1 MASATL
7 FAIFLLSALTFY
19 PPSTTAQPVTDVNGN
34 IIKNGGV
41 YYILPLFFG
50 AGGGGITRA
59 RTGDETSPLS
69 VVQSPFETDPGQ
81 PWRIRSMFRSLFI
94 PEGRVSISY
103 EYVQLGEAFES
114 NEWIAVEGQSEGT
127 FVKVGYPN
135 SLSGFFTIHRA
146 SSANSYKFQFCST
159 DGKSCGNVGIVKD
172 EAGNRLLAINQ
183 GTPFEFVLMQ
193 LPSAATKRSTNH
205 EKSYTFSV

>member
-19 PPSTTAQPVTDVNGN
+19 PPSTTAQPVMDANGN
-34 IIKNGGV
+34 IVKNGGRFF
-41 YYILPLFFG
+41 ILPRYFG
-50 AGGGGITRA
+50 TGGGIERA
-59 RTGDETSPLS
+59 RTGDEKSPLS
-69 VVQSPFETDPGQ
+69 VVQSPFETDLGQ
-81 PWRIRSMFRSLFI
+81 PWIIRSMFRSGFL

-114 NEWIAVEGQSEGT
+114 NEWIAVDGESEGT

-135 SLSGFFTIHRA
+135 SLSGFFTIHRV

-159 DGKSCGNVGIVKD
+159 DGKPCGNVGIVKD

-183 GTPFEFVLMQ
+183 ETPFEFVLTE
-193 LPSAATKRSTNH
+193 LPSAVSK
-205 EKSYTFSV
+205 

>member
-19 PPSTTAQPVTDVNGN
+19 PPSTTAQPVTDANGN
-34 IIKNGGV
+34 IVTNGGRFF
-41 YYILPLFFG
+41 ILPRYFG
-50 AGGGGITRA
+50 TGGGIERA
-59 RTGDETSPLS
+59 RTGDEKSPLS
-69 VVQSPFETDPGQ
+69 AESALVTN
-81 PWRIRSMFRSLFI
+81 MFNSVR
-94 PEGRVSISY
+94 
-103 EYVQLGEAFES
+103 FES

-135 SLSGFFTIHRA
+135 SLSGFFTIHRV

-159 DGKSCGNVGIVKD
+159 DGKPCGNVGIVKD

-183 GTPFEFVLMQ
+183 ETPFEFVLTE
-193 LPSAATKRSTNH
+193 LPSAVSK
-205 EKSYTFSV
+205 